1 MQISKVN
8 QNNNTNPAFQAL
20 VLKGFNKN
28 KGADFA
34 VLKALYETPL
44 MRDRFDR
51 DLAKGVDTVLTLTRS
66 AKIDEFT
73 KTHHPR
79 TPYLG
84 KTNLTIQS
92 TKQPEWLLS
101 GMANGADKS
110 DALMNSGYDLAK
122 QVKEFSLDDIT
133 DVASDK
139 AVRKTIIF
147 AIAGIICIIFF
158 LSMAW
163 IYSRKTSKTME
174 HISNYIHK

>member
-1 MQISKVN
+1 MCFLANLFFSSFIILWIKKEIIMQILKVN

-133 DVASDK
+133 DVFDAVKASLK
-139 AVRKTIIF
+139 N
-147 AIAGIICIIFF
+147 
-158 LSMAW
+158 
-163 IYSRKTSKTME
+163 IYGVKNK
-174 HISNYIHK
+174 

>member
-28 KGADFA
+28 KGADFE

-133 DVASDK
+133 DVFDAVKASLK
-139 AVRKTIIF
+139 N
-147 AIAGIICIIFF
+147 
-158 LSMAW
+158 
-163 IYSRKTSKTME
+163 IYGVKNK
-174 HISNYIHK
+174 

>member
-1 MQISKVN
+1 MLWIKKEIIMQISKVN

-73 KTHHPR
+73 KSVHPH
-79 TPYLG
+79 TPCQGYT
-84 KTNLTIQS
+84 KLTIQS
-92 TKQPEWLLS
+92 SKQPEWLLS
-101 GMANGADKS
+101 GYANGADKQ
-110 DALMNSGYDLAK
+110 DTLTNSGLDLAK
-122 QVKEFSLDDIT
+122 QVKEFNLDNVEDVFDAVKASL
-133 DVASDK
+133 K
-139 AVRKTIIF
+139 N
-147 AIAGIICIIFF
+147 
-158 LSMAW
+158 
-163 IYSRKTSKTME
+163 IYGVKNK
-174 HISNYIHK
+174 

>member
-1 MQISKVN
+1 MQILKVN

-28 KGADFA
+28 KGADFE

-51 DLAKGVDTVLTLTRS
+51 DFAKGVDTVLTLTRS

-133 DVASDK
+133 DVFDAVKASLK
-139 AVRKTIIF
+139 N
-147 AIAGIICIIFF
+147 
-158 LSMAW
+158 
-163 IYSRKTSKTME
+163 IYGVKNK
-174 HISNYIHK
+174 